1 MRERPLIAPRIRA
14 GFTLV
19 ELLIAVVVLLVVI
32 LAVGRIFSTAGQV
45 TAYGQATADL
55 LQEARAIENQM
66 RRDFARISKEGF
78 LAIQCI
84 EVRNDVNFASSGQL
98 LDPAKDPDYV
108 FRADRLILFVDGF
121 AATSGYVES
130 QELSGGATVT
140 NNPHS
145 AVSRVY
151 YGHGVQFPTGKA
163 LSDPCCY
170 GDGQPLTPWS
180 FSDPFN
186 ENTLVEMQA
195 WPGGGFG
202 SPIVGTQPP
211 PAEWLLLRQPVLL
224 ADDGGSPLFYGSQG
238 RNGAGSIWPDPYY
251 DGGVQD
257 RGSIRKGRVDIAGQ
271 TPEAIERF
279 VTKKESGFPSSV
291 PGNYAPDRPWIV
303 NSGAVPSGQRV
314 IAQAFAYPRGEKTAP
329 SSSRE
334 DQMLTNAMLGSN
346 VSSFAIDW
354 TYDDGAGR
362 QSAPDGSTLLGVD
375 LVTDDATAMG
385 GVVVDAART
394 QPWFGLPD
402 LPSNQN
408 AFANRGVRTF
418 TSYAATDPSNLG
430 NAFPSWPV
438 YPQSIEGA
446 VPVDVVAI
454 GSGSNAQVRTYQA
467 AFGFNR
473 NRPFTSVGSGPEGR
487 WMSPDLA
494 YTPLPSAIRVTLVL
508 HDPRGTI
515 TEGRTFQFTI
525 PLDTRE

>member
-1 MRERPLIAPRIRA
+1 MRERTLNAMLFRR

-66 RRDFARISKEGF
+66 RRDFARISKDGF

-130 QELSGGATVT
+130 QELSGGDTVT

-170 GDGQPLTPWS
+170 GDGQPLTPWA

-195 WPGGGFG
+195 WPSGGFG
-202 SPIVGTQPP
+202 TPIVGTQPP

-251 DGGVQD
+251 DGGTQD
-257 RGSIRKGRVDIAGQ
+257 RGSIRKGRVDITGQ
-271 TPEAIERF
+271 TAEAIERF

-291 PGNYAPDRPWIV
+291 PGNYSPDRPWIV

-329 SSSRE
+329 SSRRE
-334 DQMLTNAMLGSN
+334 DQMLTNTMLGSN

-362 QSAPDGSTLLGVD
+362 QAAADGSTYLGVD
-375 LVTDDATAMG
+375 LVTEDAVAMT
-385 GVVVDAART
+385 GVLVDAART

-402 LPSNQN
+402 LPGSQN
-408 AFANRGVRTF
+408 AFASRGVRTF
-418 TSYAATDPSNLG
+418 TSYAATDPTNLG
-430 NAFPSWPV
+430 NAYPCWPV
-438 YPQSIEGA
+438 YPQAIEGA

-473 NRPFTSVGSGPEGR
+473 DRAFTIAGAGPEGR

-525 PLDTRE
+525 PLGERE

>member
-1 MRERPLIAPRIRA
+1 MRERTLNAMLFRR

-66 RRDFARISKEGF
+66 RRDFARISKDGF

-130 QELSGGATVT
+130 QELSGGDTVT

-170 GDGQPLTPWS
+170 GDGQPLTPWA

-195 WPGGGFG
+195 WPSGGFG
-202 SPIVGTQPP
+202 TPIVGTQPP

-251 DGGVQD
+251 DGGTQD
-257 RGSIRKGRVDIAGQ
+257 RGSIRKGRVDITGQ
-271 TPEAIERF
+271 TAEAIERF
-279 VTKKESGFPSSV
+279 VTKKEPGFPSSV
-291 PGNYAPDRPWIV
+291 PGNYSPDRPWIV

-329 SSSRE
+329 SSRRE
-334 DQMLTNAMLGSN
+334 DQMLTNTMLGSN

-362 QSAPDGSTLLGVD
+362 QAAADGSTYLGVD
-375 LVTDDATAMG
+375 LVTEDPVAMT
-385 GVVVDAART
+385 GVLVDAART

-402 LPSNQN
+402 LPGNQN
-408 AFANRGVRTF
+408 AFANRGVGTF
-418 TSYAATDPSNLG
+418 TSYAAADPTNLG
-430 NAFPSWPV
+430 NAYPCWPV
-438 YPQSIEGA
+438 YPQAIEGA

-473 NRPFTSVGSGPEGR
+473 DRGFTTVGPGPEGR

-525 PLDTRE
+525 PLGERE

>member
-1 MRERPLIAPRIRA
+1 MRERPLNSLRA
-14 GFTLV
+14 RGGFTLV

-66 RRDFARISKEGF
+66 RRDFAQLSKEGF

-84 EVRNDVNFASSGQL
+84 EVRNDVNFAESGQL
-98 LDPAKDPDYV
+98 LDPAKDPKFV

-121 AATSGYVES
+121 AATSGYVDS
-130 QELSGGATVT
+130 QELQPGSVAG

-145 AVSRVY
+145 AISRVY
-151 YGHGVQFPTGKA
+151 YGHGVQFPVA
-163 LSDPCCY
+163 RPLSDPCCY
-170 GDGQPLTPWS
+170 GDGQALAPWA

-202 SPIVGTQPP
+202 TPIVGTQPP

-224 ADDGGSPLFYGSQG
+224 ADDGGSALNYAATV
-238 RNGAGSIWPDPYY
+238 RNAAGSIWPDPFF
-251 DGGVQD
+251 DGGTQD
-257 RGSIRKGRVDIAGQ
+257 RGSIRKGRVDIASQ
-271 TPEAIERF
+271 TPESIERF
-279 VTKKESGFPSSV
+279 VTRKESGFPASV
-291 PGNYAPDRPWIV
+291 PGTYDPARPWIANV
-303 NSGAVPSGQRV
+303 GAVPSGQRV

-329 SSSRE
+329 SSRRE
-334 DQMLTNAMLGSN
+334 DQMLTNTMLGSN

-362 QSAPDGSTLLGVD
+362 QPAPDGSTLLGVD
-375 LVTDDATAMG
+375 LVTDEAAAMA

-402 LPSNQN
+402 LPANQN
-408 AFANRGVRTF
+408 PFASRGVRTF

-430 NAFPSWPV
+430 NAYPCWPV
-438 YPQSIEGA
+438 YPQAIEGA
-446 VPVDVVAI
+446 LPIDVIPI
-454 GSGSNAQVRTYQA
+454 GSGANAQVRTYQA

-473 NRPFTSVGSGPEGR
+473 DRAFTTVGSGPEGR

-508 HDPRGTI
+508 HDARGTI
-515 TEGRTFQFTI
+515 AEGRTFQFTI

>member
-211 PAEWLLLRQPVLL
+211 PAECLLLRQPVLL

-329 SSSRE
+329 SSRRE

-346 VSSFAIDW
+346 VSSFAIDC

-402 LPSNQN
+402 LPANQN